1 MTITTQL
8 LVGALMVGLTMIV
21 QAGFVATAFA
31 IDDRMIPSW
40 FRKSRVG
47 TTLLLASATIWMLL
61 ALTAAAWLWAGLF
74 MALGAF
80 QELEPALY
88 FATVSLTTLGFGDVI
103 LSPEVRLLSAIVAAN
118 GLIMFGLSTAFLLEF
133 VGDVRDEERAS
144 AARDR

>member
-1 MTITTQL
+1 MTIAMQSL
-8 LVGALMVGLTMIV
+8 IGALMVGFTMIV
-21 QAGFVATAFA
+21 QAGFVAAAFA
-31 IDDRMIPSW
+31 VDDRVIPSR
-40 FRKSRVG
+40 FRKSRLGG
-47 TTLLLASATIWMLL
+47 TMLLASATIWMLL

-103 LSPEVRLLSAIVAAN
+103 LSQEVRLLSAIVAAN

-133 VGDVRDEERAS
+133 VGDVREEERATS
-144 AARDR
+144 SRNT

>member
-1 MTITTQL
+1 MTIAMQSL
-8 LVGALMVGLTMIV
+8 IGALMVGFTMIV
-21 QAGFVATAFA
+21 QAGFVAAAFA
-31 IDDRMIPSW
+31 VDDRVIPSR

-47 TTLLLASATIWMLL
+47 GTLLLASATIWMLL

-80 QELEPALY
+80 QALEPALY

-103 LSPEVRLLSAIVAAN
+103 LSQEVRLLSAIVAAN

-133 VGDVRDEERAS
+133 VGDVREEERATS
-144 AARDR
+144 SRNT